1 MKRGVLNAA
10 RLAAPVFVAACANV
24 PPRSTPAG
32 SPSPAEPV
40 TKAESDRAA
49 MARARTD
56 STRRPYTAAD
66 IHFVSGMIGHHA
78 QAITMSQWAESH
90 GASATIRTLCG
101 RIINAQRDEITLMQ
115 NWLRDRN
122 QPVPEADP
130 RGMKMDMGGM
140 THYMA
145 MPGML
150 TEEQMKQLDAARGT
164 EFDRLFLNFM
174 IQHHR
179 GAVQMV
185 KELLDTP
192 GAANDETVW
201 KLAADVNVDQTTEI
215 NRMQQMLA
223 LLTIQG
229 RLP

>member
-1 MKRGVLNAA
+1 LTVALFAA
-10 RLAAPVFVAACANV
+10 AGCANA
-24 PPRSTPAG
+24 RSTSA
-32 SPSPAEPV
+32 SSASAVQPV
-40 TKAESDRAA
+40 SKAESDRAA
-49 MARARTD
+49 AARARTD

-78 QAITMSQWAESH
+78 QAIAMSQWCESH
-90 GASATIRTLCG
+90 GASATIHTLCG

-115 NWLRDRN
+115 NWLRDRH
-122 QPVPEADP
+122 QPIPEADP
-130 RGMKMDMGGM
+130 RGMKMDMGGA
-140 THYMA
+140 THYMT

-150 TEEQMKQLDAARGT
+150 TEDQMKQLDAARGT
-164 EFDRLFLNFM
+164 EFDRLFLTFM

-215 NRMQQMLA
+215 TRMQQMLA

>member
-1 MKRGVLNAA
+1 
-10 RLAAPVFVAACANV
+10 
-24 PPRSTPAG
+24 
-32 SPSPAEPV
+32 
-40 TKAESDRAA
+40 
-49 MARARTD
+49 
-56 STRRPYTAAD
+56 
-66 IHFVSGMIGHHA
+66 
-78 QAITMSQWAESH
+78 
-90 GASATIRTLCG
+90 
-101 RIINAQRDEITLMQ
+101 
-115 NWLRDRN
+115 
-122 QPVPEADP
+122 
-130 RGMKMDMGGM
+130 
-140 THYMA
+140 

-164 EFDRLFLNFM
+164 DFDRLFLNFM

-215 NRMQQMLA
+215 TRMQQMLA